1 MKEELK
7 NIIIMGL
14 GAMAMTNEKAQELK
28 KELLEKGTK
37 IYNDSKVANEE
48 LKHTIK
54 DKIKENVTVVVENKD
69 LTTDELVDKIK
80 NMDEEEK
87 KEILNLLKEVKK
99 NEKNK

>member
-1 MKEELK
+1 
-7 NIIIMGL
+7 MGL